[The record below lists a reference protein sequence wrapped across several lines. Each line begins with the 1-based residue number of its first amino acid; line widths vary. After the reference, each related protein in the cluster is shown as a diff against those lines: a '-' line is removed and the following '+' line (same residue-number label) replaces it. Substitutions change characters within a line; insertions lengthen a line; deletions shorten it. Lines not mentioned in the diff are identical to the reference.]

1 MIRKFL
7 SQDLVVCLCE
17 SLMGFTDLTIL
28 NATALLLL
36 SVMVWLEHPTI
47 MCEKYSAKCIIVF
60 WTLLFSRSSW
70 QTLATTVAVLQ
81 AGTKHGFFPVY
92 FPMSN
97 KCLLTVKCR
106 GAVTKYI
113 PQSSSIKELLAIKG
127 KKDREETGER
137 LQVIISVIIWN
148 LLDVLQ
154 AGVAPVLVD
163 ANCYHYG

>member
-1 MIRKFL
+1 MCSR
-7 SQDLVVCLCE
+7 
-17 SLMGFTDLTIL
+17 
-28 NATALLLL
+28 
-36 SVMVWLEHPTI
+36 LERN
-47 MCEKYSAKCIIVF
+47 M
-60 WTLLFSRSSW
+60 
-70 QTLATTVAVLQ
+70 
-81 AGTKHGFFPVY
+81 VY

-127 KKDREETGER
+127 KRTERTGER

-148 LLDVLQ
+148 LMLDVLQ
-154 AGVAPVLVD
+154 AGAAPVLVD